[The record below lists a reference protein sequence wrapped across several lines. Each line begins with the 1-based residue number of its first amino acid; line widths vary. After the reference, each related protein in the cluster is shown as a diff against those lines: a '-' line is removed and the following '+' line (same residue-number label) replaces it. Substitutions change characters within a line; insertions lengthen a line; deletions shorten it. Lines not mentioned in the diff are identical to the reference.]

1 MKQASAHPEEG
12 AMHIGVCMF
21 NTDYAIRI
29 EELARAAEARGFES
43 LFAPE
48 HPHIPASRRTPFPSG
63 GELPREYA
71 HTLDPFVALAHAA
84 AVTTRIRLGT
94 GICLIIERDTI
105 TTAKEVASVD
115 FVSNGRFLFGIGG
128 GRDVEEVGHHRTH
141 PKTRL
146 KRLRGQVVA
155 PEERSTQGAAGLH
168 GEVLSVQ
175 PVWMWPKPV

>member
-1 MKQASAHPEEG
+1 
-12 AMHIGVCMF
+12 MHIGVCMF

-29 EELARAAEARGFES
+29 EELARTAEERRFES
-43 LFAPE
+43 LFVPE
-48 HPHIPASRRTPFPSG
+48 HTHIPASRRTPFPSG

-128 GRDVEEVGHHRTH
+128 GWEVEGMEHHRTH
-141 PKTRL
+141 PETRL
-146 KRLRGQVVA
+146 QRRRGQVLA
-155 PEERSTQGAAGLH
+155 PKQSWEKEAGAVYGK
-168 GEVLSVQ
+168 VF
-175 PVWMWPKPV
+175 